1 MSKRLDDFIRN
12 HRDEFDSDLPS
23 TQVWNKIDERLS
35 IGPKKAKVVSIAW
48 MRWSAAAAVVILMG
62 AATLYLFNSKPV
74 VPEEVAVKNDVN
86 PPVVVDSN
94 LLNEINPAYAKEVYH
109 FTQLIELKQDEL
121 KQLEKENPELYKQ
134 FVNDITKLDSSY
146 NVLKRELPANPNRE
160 QLLEAMIR
168 NLQVQMDL
176 LNQQLQIIQ
185 QIKQSKN
192 KDNDPNSKRI

>member
-23 TQVWNKIDERLS
+23 SQVWNKIDER
-35 IGPKKAKVVSIAW
+35 IGAKKAKVVPINW
-48 MRWSAAAAVVILMG
+48 MRWSAAAAVVILIG
-62 AATLYLFNSKPV
+62 AATLYWFNSSPV
-74 VPEEVAVKNDVN
+74 VPDQVIVTKDVDA
-86 PPVVVDSN
+86 PPVVVDSS
-94 LLNEINPAYAKEVYH
+94 LLNEINPAYAKELYH

-134 FVNDITKLDSSY
+134 FVTDINKLDSSY

-160 QLLEAMIR
+160 QLLEAMIG

-192 KDNDPNSKRI
+192 KNNDANSKRI